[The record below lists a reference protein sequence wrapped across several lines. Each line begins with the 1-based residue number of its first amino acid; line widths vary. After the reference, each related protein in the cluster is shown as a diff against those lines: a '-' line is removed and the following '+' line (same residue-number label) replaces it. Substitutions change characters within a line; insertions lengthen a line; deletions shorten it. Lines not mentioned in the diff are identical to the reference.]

1 MLQVAPGWVIPSED
15 LEWSFV
21 RSSGPGGQNV
31 NKVATKVELRFRFA
45 TSAAL
50 SAPQK
55 RRLAEAFPS
64 HVTRAGDFLLAGD
77 RYRSQPQNQRDVGER
92 LVQMLL
98 GIRFAPKRR
107 VATRPSRAAKKR
119 RVADKRARGD
129 IKRARGAGDP
139 DR

>member
-1 MLQVAPGWVIPSED
+1 MLQVAPGWIIPSDD

-45 TSAAL
+45 TSTAL

-55 RRLAEAFPS
+55 RRLAETFPS
-64 HVTRAGDFLLAGD
+64 HVTRAGEFLLAGD

-98 GIRFAPKRR
+98 GIRTAPKRR

-119 RVADKRARGD
+119 RVAAKRARGD
-129 IKRARGAGDP
+129 IKRGRGGADP
-139 DR
+139 DG